1 MTRELI
7 NEILKSIGL
16 ESIEH
21 DDELDEPLDNQPA
34 GQERYYTIE
43 THPIKSFF

>member
-16 ESIEH
+16 EQID
-21 DDELDEPLDNQPA
+21 DDENRKEDVEL
-34 GQERYYTIE
+34 GCK
-43 THPIKSFF
+43 HK